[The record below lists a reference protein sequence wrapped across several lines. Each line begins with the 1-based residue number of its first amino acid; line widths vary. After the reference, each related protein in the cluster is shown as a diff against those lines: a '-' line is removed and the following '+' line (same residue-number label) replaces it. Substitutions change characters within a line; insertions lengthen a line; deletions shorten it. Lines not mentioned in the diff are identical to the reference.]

1 MGISASRERKN
12 KLRITKENIK
22 ANKSEID
29 YLREVFDSHVERSSE
44 NEKKFMERFRKM
56 SKELESKVSSK
67 FNY

>member
-44 NEKKFMERFRKM
+44 NEKKFMDRFRKM